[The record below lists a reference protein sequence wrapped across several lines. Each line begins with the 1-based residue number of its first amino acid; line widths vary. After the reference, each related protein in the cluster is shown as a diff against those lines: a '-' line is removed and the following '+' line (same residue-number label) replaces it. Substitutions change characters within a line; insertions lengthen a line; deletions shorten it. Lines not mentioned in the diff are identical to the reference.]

1 MTAARAPRPSRRV
14 TVSVED
20 IRRFLASDAGIRLRR
35 LLAAGAVISA
45 PALFRL
51 PLIRRYPLLRALEMV
66 GGAALI
72 VKLAEQLRD
81 WDPAHPRPIVLEVEQ
96 AGTVTRPEP

>member
-1 MTAARAPRPSRRV
+1 MSA
-14 TVSVED
+14 EE

-35 LLAAGAVISA
+35 LLAAGAVVSA
-45 PALFRL
+45 PLLFRL

-81 WDPAHPRPIVLEVEQ
+81 WDPAHPRPIVLEIDPS
-96 AGTVTRPEP
+96 APAPRPER